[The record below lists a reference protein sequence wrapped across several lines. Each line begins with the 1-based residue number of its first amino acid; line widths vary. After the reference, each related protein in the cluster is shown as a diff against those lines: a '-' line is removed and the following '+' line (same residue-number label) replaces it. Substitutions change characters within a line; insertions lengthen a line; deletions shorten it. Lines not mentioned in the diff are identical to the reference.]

1 MRNESSGP
9 HEKLKDCWKNG
20 RIAKNLRIIHYLC
33 TQNSKDM
40 KVKIQTLLGDIVVRL
55 YDETPI
61 HRDNF
66 VKLVKEGYYD
76 GTLFHRVIKDFMIQG
91 GDPDSKGAPAGKMLG
106 VGGPDY
112 TLEAEIKDGL
122 FHKRGALAAARQG
135 DEVNPERRSSGS
147 QFYIVWGQVYNE
159 GQLRQ
164 FAKQLKMQ
172 KIQDAFNRLAKEH
185 RDDIIQMR
193 RERNRVGLQELQDK
207 LAAEAESQVQGNG
220 LTDEQLK
227 IYSTIGGT
235 PHLDGQYTVF
245 GEVEDGLDVVEMIQ
259 STATGRGDR
268 PVDDIEMR
276 ISIIE

>member
-1 MRNESSGP
+1 
-9 HEKLKDCWKNG
+9 
-20 RIAKNLRIIHYLC
+20 
-33 TQNSKDM
+33 M
-40 KVKIQTLLGDIVVRL
+40 KVKIQTMLGDIIVRL
-55 YDETPI
+55 YDDTPI

-66 VKLVKEGYYD
+66 IKLVKEGYYD

-112 TLEAEIKDGL
+112 TLDAEIKDGL

-147 QFYIVWGQVYNE
+147 QFYIVWGQKYNE

-164 FAKQLKMQ
+164 FSKQLKMQ
-172 KIQDAFNRLAKEH
+172 RVQQIFNRLASEH
-185 RDDIIQMR
+185 RDEIMQMR
-193 RERNRVGLQELQDK
+193 RERNRAELQELQDK
-207 LAAEAESQVQGNG
+207 LATEAEKRTADYIG
-220 LTDEQLK
+220 LSEEQMK

-259 STATGRGDR
+259 SSVTGRGDR

-276 ISIIE
+276 ISVIE

>member
-1 MRNESSGP
+1 M
-9 HEKLKDCWKNG
+9 H
-20 RIAKNLRIIHYLC
+20 
-33 TQNSKDM
+33 
-40 KVKIQTLLGDIVVRL
+40 KVKIQTMLGDIIVRL

-66 VKLVKEGYYD
+66 LKLVKEGYYD

-112 TLEAEIKDGL
+112 TLEAEIKEGL

-164 FAKQLKMQ
+164 FSKQLKMQ
-172 KIQDAFNRLAKEH
+172 KVQSIFNQLASEH
-185 RDDIIQMR
+185 HAEIMQMR
-193 RERNRVGLQELQDK
+193 RERNRTGLQELQDQ
-207 LAAEAESQVQGNG
+207 LAAEAQKQAADFAGMTE
-220 LTDEQLK
+220 EQMK
-227 IYSTIGGT
+227 VYSTIGET

-245 GEVEDGLDVVEMIQ
+245 GEVEEGLDVVEMIQ
-259 STATGRGDR
+259 ASATGRGDR
-268 PVDDIEMR
+268 PVDDLKMNIVLCD
-276 ISIIE
+276 

>member
-1 MRNESSGP
+1 
-9 HEKLKDCWKNG
+9 
-20 RIAKNLRIIHYLC
+20 
-33 TQNSKDM
+33 M
-40 KVKIQTLLGDIVVRL
+40 KVQIKTMLGDIVVRL
-55 YDETPI
+55 YEETPI

-66 VKLVKEGYYD
+66 MKLVKEGYYD

-112 TLEAEIKDGL
+112 TLEAEIKDSL

-164 FAKQLKMQ
+164 FSKQLRMQ
-172 KIQDAFNRLAKEH
+172 KVQAAFNDLVSSH
-185 RDDIIQMR
+185 RDEIMQMR
-193 RERNRVGLQELQDK
+193 RDRNRAGLQELQEK
-207 LAAEAESQVQGNG
+207 LVAEAENKVGKVG
-220 LTDEQLK
+220 LTEEQLK

-245 GEVEDGLDVVEMIQ
+245 GEVEEGLDVVEMIQ
-259 STATGRGDR
+259 SSATGRGDR
-268 PVDDIEMR
+268 PVDDIEMKMVVV
-276 ISIIE
+276 E

>member
-1 MRNESSGP
+1 
-9 HEKLKDCWKNG
+9 
-20 RIAKNLRIIHYLC
+20 
-33 TQNSKDM
+33 M
-40 KVKIQTLLGDIVVRL
+40 KVKIQTTLGDITVRL

-164 FAKQLKMQ
+164 FSKQLKMQ
-172 KIQDAFNRLAKEH
+172 QTQEIFNRLASEH
-185 RDDIIQMR
+185 RDEIMQMR
-193 RERNRVGLQELQDK
+193 RDRNRAGLQELQDK
-207 LAAEAESQVQGNG
+207 LATEAQQQAANYVG
-220 LTDEQLK
+220 LTEEQQK

-245 GEVEDGLDVVEMIQ
+245 GEVEEGLEVVEMIQ
-259 STATGRGDR
+259 GAATGRGDR
-268 PVDDIEMR
+268 PIDDIEMR
-276 ISIIE
+276 VTIID